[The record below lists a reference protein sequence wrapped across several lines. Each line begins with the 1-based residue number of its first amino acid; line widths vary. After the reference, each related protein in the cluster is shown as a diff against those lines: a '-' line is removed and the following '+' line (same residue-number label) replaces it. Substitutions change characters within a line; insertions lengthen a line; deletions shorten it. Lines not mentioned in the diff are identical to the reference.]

1 MKLAEEL
8 VRSRDEVTGHQKV
21 EWLER
26 SPVCGESAA
35 CAVSAAA
42 GGHCA
47 ACLCLK
53 DELF

>member
-35 CAVSAAA
+35 RAVSAAA
-42 GGHCA
+42 RVTLHCMFV
-47 ACLCLK
+47 L
-53 DELF
+53 ER